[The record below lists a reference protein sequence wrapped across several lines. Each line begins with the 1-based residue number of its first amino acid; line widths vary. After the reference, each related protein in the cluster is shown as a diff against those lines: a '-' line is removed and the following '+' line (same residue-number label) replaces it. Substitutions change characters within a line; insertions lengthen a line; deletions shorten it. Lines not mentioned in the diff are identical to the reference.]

1 MGKKS
6 PCISQGMK
14 KHSLLIDFSKIMCH
28 DGFLSMQIMHP
39 EPNYAISHLRI
50 IPEALNKV
58 IWRVDTLL
66 LFCFVAGG
74 GGGGGGGK
82 TASRKKNVT
91 CKKAKF
97 NTSYLITSWILR
109 CNWIRCI
116 KPTLLFCSIKHNVL
130 NYVGH
135 FCFHYYMYMYN
146 NVIITAVIS
155 FIRWC
160 QASLGEDSDGLD

>member
-1 MGKKS
+1 M
-6 PCISQGMK
+6 PCWFAIFVNAFCNETVAFCCENVLYLREKNLHASLKVWK
-14 KHSLLIDFSKIMCH
+14 KHSLLTDFSKFSKIMCH
-28 DGFLSMQIMHP
+28 DGFLIMQIMRP
-39 EPNYAISHLRI
+39 EP
-50 IPEALNKV
+50 
-58 IWRVDTLL
+58 
-66 LFCFVAGG
+66 
-74 GGGGGGGK
+74 
-82 TASRKKNVT
+82 KKMWLA
-91 CKKAKF
+91 KKAKF

-116 KPTLLFCSIKHNVL
+116 KPTLLFPSVKHNVL

-160 QASLGEDSDGLD
+160 QASSGEDSDGLD

>member
-1 MGKKS
+1 M
-6 PCISQGMK
+6 PCWFAIFVNAFCNETVAFCYENVLYWREKNLHASLK
-14 KHSLLIDFSKIMCH
+14 VWNKHSLLIDFSKFSKIMCH
-28 DGFLSMQIMHP
+28 DGFLIMQIMRL
-39 EPNYAISHLRI
+39 EP
-50 IPEALNKV
+50 
-58 IWRVDTLL
+58 
-66 LFCFVAGG
+66 
-74 GGGGGGGK
+74 
-82 TASRKKNVT
+82 KKMWLA
-91 CKKAKF
+91 KKAKF

-116 KPTLLFCSIKHNVL
+116 KPTVLFPSVKHNVL

-160 QASLGEDSDGLD
+160 QASSGEDSDGLD